1 MINEELKNIYN
12 RDALTGLYNRVAY
25 TEMVMPRF
33 KNLTENGTSCSM
45 IFFDVDGFKQINDTK
60 GHKYGDEVLKEIAD
74 TLEREKPVEG
84 FVYRF
89 GGDEFVLFYISIIK
103 CTINLA
109 LMCRFMVH
117 FYL

>member
-89 GGDEFVLFYISIIK
+89 GGDE
-103 CTINLA
+103 
-109 LMCRFMVH
+109 
-117 FYL
+117 